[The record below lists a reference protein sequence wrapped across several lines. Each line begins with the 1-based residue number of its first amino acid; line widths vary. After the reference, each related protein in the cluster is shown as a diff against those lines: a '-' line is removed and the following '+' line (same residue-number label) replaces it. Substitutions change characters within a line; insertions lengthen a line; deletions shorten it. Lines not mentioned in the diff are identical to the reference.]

1 MSMIVRS
8 LVTAIVVIAVLVVY
22 VVVEV
27 VVAMAAY
34 MYLALNHVE
43 TFGHL
48 IAFSHDLLNVF
59 ANRLEQWSPE
69 LATQA
74 YTTLLG
80 ELGPKSILLLLIGLV
95 VSALGR
101 LLTWSARTLVV
112 QEGDASRLRGAV
124 PRLCTRVCGS

>member
-1 MSMIVRS
+1 MGAVLKS
-8 LVTAIVVIAVLVVY
+8 LVVVVAVIAALAIY
-22 VVVEV
+22 VIVEV
-27 VVAMAAY
+27 VVAMVAY

-48 IAFSHDLLNVF
+48 ISLSRDVLNLF
-59 ANRLEQWSPE
+59 ANQLEQWSPE

-101 LLTWSARTLVV
+101 LLTWGIRRSFSSNRTRY
-112 QEGDASRLRGAV
+112 A
-124 PRLCTRVCGS
+124 

>member
-1 MSMIVRS
+1 MSAVVKS
-8 LVTAIVVIAVLVVY
+8 LVSAIVMIAFLVIY
-22 VVVEV
+22 VIVEV
-27 VVAMAAY
+27 VVAMVAY
-34 MYLALNHVE
+34 MYLALTHVE

-48 IAFSHDLLNVF
+48 ISLSRDVLNLF
-59 ANRLEQWSPE
+59 ANQLEQWAPH

-101 LLTWSARTLVV
+101 LVGWVV
-112 QEGDASRLRGAV
+112 RRWLLRERYA
-124 PRLCTRVCGS
+124 

>member
-1 MSMIVRS
+1 MSALFRS
-8 LVTAIVVIAVLVVY
+8 LLALVAVIAALVIY
-22 VVVEV
+22 VIVEV

-48 IAFSHDLLNVF
+48 ISLSRDVLNLF
-59 ANRLEQWSPE
+59 ANQLEQWAPD
-69 LATQA
+69 LANQA

-80 ELGPKSILLLLIGLV
+80 ELGPKSILLLLIGLF

-101 LLTWSARTLVV
+101 LATWSARRWLY
-112 QEGDASRLRGAV
+112 G
-124 PRLCTRVCGS
+124 RVGYP

>member
-1 MSMIVRS
+1 MSTVVRS
-8 LVTAIVVIAVLVVY
+8 LVTVIVAAVFLVIY
-22 VVVEV
+22 VIVEV
-27 VVAMAAY
+27 VVAMVAY

-48 IAFSHDLLNVF
+48 VAYSREILNLF
-59 ANRLEQWSPE
+59 ANQLEQWAPD

-80 ELGPKSILLLLIGLV
+80 ELGPKSILLLLIGLF

-101 LLTWSARTLVV
+101 LATWSAR
-112 QEGDASRLRGAV
+112 AWFHRGRSAYV
-124 PRLCTRVCGS
+124 

>member
-1 MSMIVRS
+1 MTAILKS
-8 LVTAIVVIAVLVVY
+8 LVALILVIAALALY

-27 VVAMAAY
+27 VVAMVAY
-34 MYLALNHVE
+34 MYLALNHVQ

-48 IAFSHDLLNVF
+48 IAFSRDVLNLF
-59 ANRLEQWSPE
+59 ANQLEQWSPE

-80 ELGPKSILLLLIGLV
+80 ELGPKSILLLLIGLG

-101 LLTWSARTLVV
+101 LVTW
-112 QEGDASRLRGAV
+112 GFRGWFRRERAQYY
-124 PRLCTRVCGS
+124 G

>member
-1 MSMIVRS
+1 MTAVVKSFVMLIV
-8 LVTAIVVIAVLVVY
+8 AVAFLTFY

-27 VVAMAAY
+27 VVAMVAY

-48 IAFSHDLLNVF
+48 ISFSRDLLNLF
-59 ANRLEQWSPE
+59 ANQLEQWSPD
-69 LATQA
+69 LANQA

-80 ELGPKSILLLLIGLV
+80 ELGPKSILLLLIGLF

-101 LLTWSARTLVV
+101 LAGWAARRYFV
-112 QEGDASRLRGAV
+112 A
-124 PRLCTRVCGS
+124 TREEYL

>member
-1 MSMIVRS
+1 MAAVLKSFFV
-8 LVTAIVVIAVLVVY
+8 LIAVMAALAIY
-22 VVVEV
+22 VLIEV
-27 VVAMAAY
+27 VVAMVAY

-48 IAFSHDLLNVF
+48 VAFSRDVLNLF
-59 ANRLEQWSPE
+59 ANQLEQWSPD

-95 VSALGR
+95 VSAIGR
-101 LLTWSARTLVV
+101 LATWTARRWFT
-112 QEGDASRLRGAV
+112 GRMGY
-124 PRLCTRVCGS
+124 P